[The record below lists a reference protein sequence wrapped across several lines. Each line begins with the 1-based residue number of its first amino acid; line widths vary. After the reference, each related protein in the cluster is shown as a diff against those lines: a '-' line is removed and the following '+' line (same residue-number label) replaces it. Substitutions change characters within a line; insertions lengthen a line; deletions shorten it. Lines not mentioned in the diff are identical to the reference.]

1 MLEEEFKFIKP
12 GEVRTR
18 FAPSPTGF
26 LHIGSARTALF
37 NYLFAKKNQ
46 GSFILRIEDTD
57 RERSKTEFE
66 EDILENLKWL
76 GIEWNEGP
84 IAYAQNQKLAPY
96 RTEGSGAG
104 SKIPEGKPS
113 ASYGA
118 GKNQKYIGDYGPYR
132 QSERGEIY
140 KKYLEKLL
148 KEGKAYYCFC
158 SEEELEAQRQY
169 QMSIG
174 EAPRYSGKCA
184 NLTKEEI
191 KKCLAEEKKFVIR
204 FKVEAKKIEFED
216 LIRGKIEFDTGLMGD
231 FVIAKQESGG
241 LPRTKIS
248 GDSNFSSSNKKN
260 LVRGRFTPL
269 YNFGVVVDDFEMQ
282 ISHVIRGEEHISNT
296 PKQIL
301 IQEALGFPQLKYAH
315 LPLILAPDRS
325 KLSKRHGAVSAAQY
339 RKLGYL
345 PEALVNFIVFLG
357 WNPGEE
363 REIYSMA
370 SLIKEFSLERVQK
383 GGAIFNIQRL
393 DFLNGFYV
401 RQKSIERLTELCL
414 PYLIESGL
422 IEEKN
427 DPEPLKLPLEE
438 KRQFKIKESG
448 EEISFETLK
457 NIVSLYQE
465 RLKKLSEISDLT
477 DFFFKEKL
485 EYNRGLLK
493 WREMTDREIKQS
505 LDKSFKILHKIKEG
519 EFTKGNLEK
528 ILMPEA
534 EKFGQEISKKRGL
547 PAEALAKAG
556 DRGYLLWPLRVA
568 LTGKE
573 ASAGPFEIAEI
584 LGREK
589 TLKRIREAKRT
600 IKEQ

>member
-248 GDSNFSSSNKKN
+248 SDSNFSSSNKKN

-465 RLKKLSEISDLT
+465 RLKKLSEISELT